1 MEKQLTQL
9 EVVNKVIM
17 YSFNSEY
24 KFLNLVFDSHLAKHF
39 ESKWYAYNKQYNDS
53 QRAFMQL
60 YTAMSDNN
68 RKTLINYILNK

>member
-1 MEKQLTQL
+1 MKKQLTNL

-17 YSFNSEY
+17 YSFNFEH
-24 KFLNLVFDSHLAKHF
+24 KFIYLMFDDNLANHF
-39 ESKWYAYNKQYNDS
+39 NSKWNMYNEIHKDS
-53 QRAFMQL
+53 QRAFMSL